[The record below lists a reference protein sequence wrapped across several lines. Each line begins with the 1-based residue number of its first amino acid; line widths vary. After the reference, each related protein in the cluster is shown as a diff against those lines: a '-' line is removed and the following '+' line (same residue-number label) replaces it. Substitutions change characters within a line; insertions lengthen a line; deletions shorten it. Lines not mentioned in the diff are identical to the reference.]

1 MMRELIM
8 NTVTTAGAALVATA
22 LAILIKKGCKYMDI
36 LIGRAKTKAKEEGK
50 QHLASLFEM
59 AEQILDDVTKTTVSK
74 IEATKAAALREAVH
88 AGQRTAEELNL
99 LSDEAYREI
108 VDQLSPVVEEAL
120 YGTIGDVEIYIH
132 NKIEEVLPGVKQKY
146 KALTSKETGNEA
158 GA

>member
-1 MMRELIM
+1 MRELIM
-8 NTVTTAGAALVATA
+8 NTVTTTGAALVATT
-22 LAILIKKGCKYMDI
+22 LAILIKKGYKYMDI

-50 QHLASLFEM
+50 QHLISLFEM
-59 AEQILDDVTKTTVSK
+59 AEQILDGVTKTTVSK
-74 IEATKAAALREAVH
+74 IEVKKAAALREAVH

-120 YGTIGDVEIYIH
+120 YGTIGDVEAYIH